1 MPDGAAQ
8 VAATSTFPHTAHG
21 AGRFGELPNAEIK
34 GVHNKTLLRL
44 GKHGL
49 SWTELFRK
57 K

>member
-8 VAATSTFPHTAHG
+8 VAATSTFPYTAHG